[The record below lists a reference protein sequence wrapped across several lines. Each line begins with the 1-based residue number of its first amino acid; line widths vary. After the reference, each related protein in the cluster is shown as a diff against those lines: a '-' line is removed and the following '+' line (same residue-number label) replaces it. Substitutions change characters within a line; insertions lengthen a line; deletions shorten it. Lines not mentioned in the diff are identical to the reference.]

1 MSKPHLFFLPL
12 VLFFTC
18 LFSTSYA
25 QQVDTV
31 DINGDSFF
39 VYPFKVRARS
49 HSLMR
54 IGAKSN
60 YSSITYEIYKELV
73 ASRNEELVSKKEF
86 NKMKRQM
93 KKFEKEMGRDFS
105 DEKEDKYL
113 TSSKLKKA
121 IRNNPYPLM
130 QQRFSMDND
139 LTPMLD
145 PIPDGKYIQYY
156 EPFCMMNKKGE
167 CELVSDQIA
176 GYFTM
181 KNNVLEGEACWVG
194 LQGDTLKHGF
204 FVNGIKEGNWKF
216 ERRGLDY
223 DFSKE
228 QAENY
233 IERGYPTLD
242 TIIEYISYKDGIQHG
257 PYRKFMNSEYP
268 IEEGHYSNGTPT
280 GTWIERRIVFTGF
293 GDRRKRNRNNEL
305 ITLRKTY
312 EANDSLVV
320 NARWIRKGL
329 ANTYRADNDQF
340 DFYPK
345 YDVPNPPR
353 ALYEIAFEKKEENL
367 ELEEE
372 LQGAP
377 YDMDYYEEEYF
388 DEMEFEELMN
398 GSEFGYDDY
407 YARAFDKTADKLR
420 GRGVLLDSVGGRPQ
434 YSGVYEV
441 RYENGQLAYRYTFE
455 NGVLTNEDTIFW
467 DNGIAHDVITE
478 VPDSNQYLRSIYDY
492 TGKIY
497 LELVY
502 DSLGDF
508 VRIQEEFQE
517 KQTFVIE
524 GYEVTGGEYGNF
536 YFYDKYDTLEHESMV
551 DSTLLFQSWFVND
564 STKMFSAMYH
574 PDDRRLSA
582 KGYSSLGTVMMK
594 EDKSYSENFESWTGK
609 RYMYIGDLE
618 MEKTSSAAYLEYY
631 EPDSIPILH
640 IQSDQ
645 TFDVASDYKISKGGK
660 PYTGPVNLTFGAK
673 KFKMDSKELTL
684 SLPTA
689 EQTADK
695 LSKDLERYRETG
707 KTKYPTVLKF
717 LDPTELDKD
726 LSAFVFYSFFSEPLN
741 GIFQMNSYGEYSYS
755 SYGEPKKGKD
765 APAKMNRVEGY
776 MIDGKPNGLWVSYD
790 QFGKKMIEA
799 NYLNGELDGET
810 KWYKYAKPLDEEE
823 YGYMEYDY
831 ENPLRD
837 SFPEKRVHY
846 LVSVA
851 NYENGK
857 MHGKQTTYSW
867 YGEMTSIAEY
877 EDGMLHGKSI
887 ERNKIATTQAS
898 YKFGEPDGY
907 IRTYLTLTPGDSI
920 LLYNLNFQD
929 GLLQGESKSFHTNGK
944 LAKRGFFLDGMPI
957 EDYEAYDSLGVKY
970 HYVKFKY
977 SFPVEEKIWEENELS
992 VRYLFNWQDSIRF
1005 EPRDITTSQSL
1016 ESVISKLGLGGDY
1029 FERPYYGRPSLVNKN
1044 YIDYHMTKYYPNDT
1058 ISRDGD
1064 LSDGRKVGC
1073 WKYYSYNGEL
1083 LYEVDYQDSI
1093 IEVNDSVRFKSKGV
1107 LTDFDKEGNL
1117 LYQGYVIEMS
1127 SKYDC
1132 SHSDHYEIRQLYT
1145 KWEADDSLGRMNGY
1159 VQNFYDN
1166 GTLQSE
1172 GNMKDGLPDGV
1183 WKYYD
1188 PFGKLNQYGVYVL
1201 GKRNA
1206 RWLSGDL
1213 SKTKYLGDICLNP
1226 NLPDLEEEIKYRENL
1241 LDIKITNYKMG
1252 KALNSQYYDINM
1264 NRFID
1269 DEEEEEMMDATE
1281 EE

>member
-1 MSKPHLFFLPL
+1 MSKTYLFFLL
-12 VLFFTC
+12 LTLLFTC
-18 LFSTSYA
+18 LFSPSYA
-25 QQVDTV
+25 QEVDTV
-31 DINGDSFF
+31 EINGESFF
-39 VYPFKVRARS
+39 VYPFKVKARS
-49 HSLMR
+49 HGLMR
-54 IGAKSN
+54 IGGKNSLN
-60 YSSITYEIYKELV
+60 SITYEIYQELV
-73 ASRNEELVSKKEF
+73 AERNEEVASKKEF
-86 NKMKRQM
+86 KEMKRQM
-93 KKFEKEMGRDFS
+93 KKFERKMGKEFS
-105 DEKEDKYL
+105 NEEEFKYL
-113 TSSKLKKA
+113 NSNKLKKA

-130 QQRFSMDND
+130 QQRFSADND

-156 EPFCMMNKKGE
+156 MPFCMMNKKGE

-176 GYFTM
+176 GYFTI
-181 KNNVLEGEACWVG
+181 KNNLLEGEACWID
-194 LQGDTLKHGF
+194 LQGDTLKHGL
-204 FVNGIKEGNWKF
+204 FVNGIKEGEWKF
-216 ERRGLDY
+216 ERRKLDY
-223 DFSKE
+223 DLSKE
-228 QAENY
+228 EVNNY

-242 TIIEYISYKDGIQHG
+242 TLIEYVSYKNGVQHG
-257 PYRKFMNSEYP
+257 PYRKFLNSEYP
-268 IEEGHYSNGTPT
+268 IDEGYFEDGVPS
-280 GTWIERRIVFTGF
+280 GTWIERKIVFTGF

-305 ITLRKTY
+305 ITLKKTY
-312 EANDSLVV
+312 EQNDSLVV
-320 NARWIRKGL
+320 NTRWIRKGL

-345 YDVPNPPR
+345 YDLPNPPR
-353 ALYEIAFEKKEENL
+353 ALYEIAFEKEEENL

-372 LQGAP
+372 LQGAQ
-377 YDMDYYEEEYF
+377 YDMDYYEEDYF

-398 GSEFGYDDY
+398 GGEFGYDDY
-407 YARAFDKTADKLR
+407 YARAYDKNEEKLK
-420 GRGVLLDSVGGRPQ
+420 GRGVLLDSIGGRPK
-434 YSGVYEV
+434 YANMYEV
-441 RYENGQLAYRYTFE
+441 RYDNGQLAYRYSFE
-455 NGVLTNEDTIFW
+455 NGQLIDEDTIFW

-492 TGKIY
+492 TGKLY
-497 LELVY
+497 LQLAY

-508 VRIQEEFQE
+508 IRIQEEFQE
-517 KQTFVIE
+517 EEKFVIE
-524 GYEVTGGEYGNF
+524 GYEVTGGQSGNF
-536 YFYDKYDTLEHESMV
+536 YFYDKYDTLGKDGMV
-551 DSTLLFQSWFVND
+551 DSTLLFQSWFVDD
-564 STKMFSAMYH
+564 STKMYSAMYY
-574 PDDRRLSA
+574 PSEKRFSS
-582 KGYSSLGTVMMK
+582 KGYSSLGNMMMK
-594 EDKSYSENFESWTGK
+594 EDKSYADNFESWTGK
-609 RYMYIGDLE
+609 RYTYLGDLE
-618 MEKTSSAAYLEYY
+618 LEKTSSASFLEYY
-631 EPDSIPILH
+631 EPDSIPIQH
-640 IQSDQ
+640 VRSDQ
-645 TFDVASDYKISKGGK
+645 TFNVASEYKLIKAGK
-660 PYTGPVNLTFGAK
+660 PYTGPVNLKFGEK
-673 KFKMDSKELTL
+673 KFKMGKEELNM
-684 SLPTA
+684 SLPVA
-689 EQTADK
+689 NDISEK
-695 LSKDLERYRETG
+695 LRKDLDQFRETG
-707 KTKYPTVLKF
+707 KTKYPIMLGF
-717 LDPTELDKD
+717 LDPTELDQD
-726 LSAFVFYSFFSEPLN
+726 FSTYIFYSFFAGPLD
-741 GIFQMNSYGEYSYS
+741 GIFEMNSYGEYSYS
-755 SYGEPKKGKD
+755 DYSEVKKGKD
-765 APAKMNRVEGY
+765 APARLSRLEGY
-776 MIDGKPNGLWVSYD
+776 MIDGKPNGTWVSYD
-790 QFGKKMIEA
+790 QFGKKMTEA
-799 NYLNGELDGET
+799 NFLKGELNGEA
-810 KWYKYAKPLDEEE
+810 KWYKYAKPMEDD
-823 YGYMEYDY
+823 GYSYAQYDY

-837 SFPEKRVHY
+837 SFPKKKVHY
-846 LVSVA
+846 LVDVT

-857 MHGKQTTYSW
+857 IHGKQTTYSW
-867 YGEMTSIAEY
+867 YGEMTSESYY

-887 ERNKIATTQAS
+887 ERNKIATTEAS
-898 YKFGEPDGY
+898 YKYGDPDGY

-977 SFPVEEKIWEENELS
+977 SYPIEEKIWEENELS
-992 VRYLFNWQDSIRF
+992 VRYLFNWEDSIYF

-1016 ESVISKLGLGGDY
+1016 ESIISKLGLGGDY

-1044 YIDYHMTKYYPNDT
+1044 GINYHMTKYYPNDT

-1064 LSDGRKVGC
+1064 LSNGRKVGC

-1093 IEVNDSVRFKSKGV
+1093 IAINDSVRFKSKGV
-1107 LTDFDKEGNL
+1107 LTDFDREGNL
-1117 LYQGYVIEMS
+1117 LYQSYVIEMS

-1172 GNMKDGLPDGV
+1172 GNMKNGLPDGV

-1226 NLPDLEEEIKYRENL
+1226 NLPDLEEEMKYRENL

-1269 DEEEEEMMDATE
+1269 DEEESVDEME